1 MKLNEYVE
9 EITEDEI
16 KRMLLTKMKSKKEWI
31 DLMEDKISKIEE
43 KIENEE
49 NDITRN
55 FLVGMLSGLKLSLDM
70 NYNPSI
76 YKNK

>member
-1 MKLNEYVE
+1 MKYLVWVGGNIVY
-9 EITEDEI
+9 EDNN
-16 KRMLLTKMKSKKEWI
+16 
-31 DLMEDKISKIEE
+31 KIEE